1 MYCNVEEVA
10 ASVKI
15 TIFALMN
22 YRRVKIPQSGETN
35 QAEAELYRVRHAKQL
50 FCPLA
55 PNITQVKYQNTYVLL
70 S

>member
-1 MYCNVEEVA
+1 MYCNVEEIA

-15 TIFALMN
+15 TVFASMD

-35 QAEAELYRVRHAKQL
+35 HAETELYRVQHAKQL
-50 FCPLA
+50 FCPPAL
-55 PNITQVKYQNTYVLL
+55 NITQVKYKNTYVLL